1 VLHVCL
7 PSPFAECLVV
17 SLTMPS
23 LRRDHA
29 TLQIQQSWKSQS
41 GDFKGVGEEQLMT
54 LYPYTHATYVPQE
67 DVIEEGVPNPPE
79 PHAGLPAMQM
89 ELVTQV
95 KSVRNLPNLR
105 DGGNGSHYMVELSFM
120 GKVQRTMVT
129 ERNETYNHVHFKER
143 FSFAVHE
150 MTIGLARAAKSSGC
164 DGPTLVVSVYDCGR
178 CDLPVPSFCVAMRY
192 RGLHELPVR
201 ATCATLCSPFLPSK
215 WQVLS
220 QRSCGTMRDCYSRAA
235 TSRQA
240 QECLQA

>member
-1 VLHVCL
+1 
-7 PSPFAECLVV
+7 
-17 SLTMPS
+17 
-23 LRRDHA
+23 
-29 TLQIQQSWKSQS
+29 
-41 GDFKGVGEEQLMT
+41 MT

-120 GKVQRTMVT
+120 GNVQRTTVT
-129 ERNETYNHVHFKER
+129 ERNETFNHVHFKER

-150 MTIGLARAAKSSGC
+150 MTISLARAAKSSGC

-178 CDLPVPSFCVAMRY
+178 CGFPVPSICVAMRNW
-192 RGLHELPVR
+192 GLHHLPVR
-201 ATCATLCSPFLPSK
+201 AACAKLCSLLSSLAMAGTLTMILLDDAPLLFTSYYQPTSQSMSSGLTPPSTSTTMTGARFVA
-215 WQVLS
+215 Q
-220 QRSCGTMRDCYSRAA
+220 QGNRRRARSPSDHAC
-235 TSRQA
+235 
-240 QECLQA
+240 